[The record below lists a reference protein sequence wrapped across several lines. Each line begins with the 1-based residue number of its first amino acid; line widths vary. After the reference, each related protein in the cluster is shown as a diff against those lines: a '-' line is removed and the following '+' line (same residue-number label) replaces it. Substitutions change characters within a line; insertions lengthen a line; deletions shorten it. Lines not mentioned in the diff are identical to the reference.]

1 MSKSYA
7 KHKSVGICV
16 GSNTSFYRNRRKLQ
30 RHINKNRMR
39 AAIAKS
45 DTDEIEDNFQPYNI
59 VKKDHWEEPT
69 DGTVKY
75 SPKEVKKLHED
86 TGKHFGLYVDKTN
99 NKIKK

>member
-45 DTDEIEDNFQPYNI
+45 DTDEI
-59 VKKDHWEEPT
+59 
-69 DGTVKY
+69 
-75 SPKEVKKLHED
+75 
-86 TGKHFGLYVDKTN
+86 
-99 NKIKK
+99 